1 MLLQFFKRRLRL
13 EVGERRLTFDSIAD
27 FEFALSSRTEVPASK
42 VAALVKLTAPDLRRE
57 ATKIRVVEKRF
68 VNIFSRS
75 LEEPGNISRLMH
87 ELGHKVFSLD
97 HEWRLII
104 AALNQQTAEFGEY
117 KKMALVKYLQY
128 LGSRQDVLK
137 SIYADK
143 LERGAVDNPDESSQ
157 DFKETVIFEL
167 SRETPTR
174 EDTSQFERLPK
185 GETVAIR
192 FKENSSIELM
202 LSSNRFKL
210 TPGKPLSLVDE
221 DGNHHAVKAGKNYV
235 GRDAKNEV
243 VINARFR
250 DVSRTHFII
259 EPYGSDTALVTALSS
274 HGTFV
279 PIKSLQSG
287 LTSSR

>member
-1 MLLQFFKRRLRL
+1 MLLRFFKRSLRL
-13 EVGERRLTFDSIAD
+13 EVGERRLTFDSITD

-42 VAALVKLTAPDLRRE
+42 VAALVKLTACDLRSE
-57 ATKIRVVEKRF
+57 ATKIRTVEKRF
-68 VNIFSRS
+68 VKILSRS
-75 LEEPGNISRLMH
+75 LEVPGSISQLLH

-97 HEWRLII
+97 HEWRLIV
-104 AALNQQTAEFGEY
+104 AALNQQTPEFNEY

-128 LGSRQDVLK
+128 LGSRQDILK
-137 SIYADK
+137 SIYVDK
-143 LERGAVDNPDESSQ
+143 LERGGVDNAEEPSQ

-167 SRETPTR
+167 SRETSTR

-192 FKENSSIELM
+192 FKENNDIELM

-210 TPGKPLSLVDE
+210 APGKPLHLVDE
-221 DGNHHAVKAGKNYV
+221 DGNYHAVNAGKNYI

-243 VINARFR
+243 VINAKFR
-250 DVSRTHFII
+250 DVSRTHLIL
-259 EPYGSDTALVTALSS
+259 EPYGTDTALLTDLSS

-279 PIKSLQSG
+279 PIRNIHRG
-287 LTSSR
+287 